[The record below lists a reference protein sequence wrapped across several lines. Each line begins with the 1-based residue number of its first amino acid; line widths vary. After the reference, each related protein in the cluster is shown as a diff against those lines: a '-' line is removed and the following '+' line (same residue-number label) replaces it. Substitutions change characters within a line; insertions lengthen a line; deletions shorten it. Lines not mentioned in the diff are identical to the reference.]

1 MTKVNNEEELARAVN
16 EEREEIEI
24 EISFLREFT
33 LKVKSKGK
41 NVWLLAMA
49 CVAIMLVI
57 AYKLQNSGGVTE
69 ALKLPVAKRAI
80 RLLGADT
87 CASVLKMAIA
97 GGGIHVLND
106 FRNNYYVS
114 YRDKDK
120 VIFKRKI

>member
-1 MTKVNNEEELARAVN
+1 
-16 EEREEIEI
+16 
-24 EISFLREFT
+24 
-33 LKVKSKGK
+33 
-41 NVWLLAMA
+41 MA
-49 CVAIMLVI
+49 CVVIMLVI
-57 AYKLQNSGGVTE
+57 AYKLQDSGGVTE

>member
-1 MTKVNNEEELARAVN
+1 MTRVNNEEELARAVN

-49 CVAIMLVI
+49 CVVIMLVI
-57 AYKLQNSGGVTE
+57 AYKLQDSGGVTE

-97 GGGIHVLND
+97 GGGIIYIKYQIKNQKQK
-106 FRNNYYVS
+106 N
-114 YRDKDK
+114 K
-120 VIFKRKI
+120 

>member
-1 MTKVNNEEELARAVN
+1 MTRVNNEEELARAVN

-49 CVAIMLVI
+49 CVVIMLVI
-57 AYKLQNSGGVTE
+57 AYKLQDAGGVTE